1 MTAWT
6 DILEKSTGA
15 FVDEDDFNALVNN
28 CKNIYERILVLE
40 ATRGG
45 GAPVGSVAL
54 WPRALALV
62 PAGWRLCDGSN
73 GTPDLRRKMIL
84 GIADD
89 EDDDDLLANGG
100 SDTHYHPNPNTNNT
114 GSHSHSAAAVITT
127 YGGTTSRLEIAG
139 TPCADNIH
147 AHWVTPTIA
156 AGGSHE
162 HVNGNNNPAENK
174 PPHRKLY
181 YIMRM
186 SS

>member
-6 DILEKSTGA
+6 SIAEQNSGA
-15 FVDEDDFNALVNN
+15 FVDEDDFNDLVNN

-54 WPRALALV
+54 WPYELALI
-62 PAGWRLCDGSN
+62 PAGWQLCDGTN
-73 GTPDLRRKMIL
+73 GTPDLRRRMIL

-89 EDDDDLLANGG
+89 EDDEDLLVEAG
-100 SDTHYHPNPNTNNT
+100 SETHYHTNPNTSSD
-114 GSHSHSAAAVITT
+114 GSHTHSVAAVVTT
-127 YGGTTSRLEIAG
+127 YGGTTSKDEDVG
-139 TPCADNIH
+139 TICADDDH

-156 AGGSHE
+156 SGGSHS
-162 HVNGNNNPAENK
+162 HGLGNNNPAENK

>member
-6 DILEKSTGA
+6 SISEQASGA

-28 CKNIYERILVLE
+28 TKNVYERILVLE

-54 WPRALALV
+54 WPRALSLV
-62 PAGWRLCDGSN
+62 PSGWQVCDGSN
-73 GTPDLRRKMIL
+73 GTPDLREKMLL

-89 EDDDDLLANGG
+89 EDDEDLLVNGG
-100 SDTHYHPNPNTNNT
+100 NDTHYHTNPNTSNG
-114 GSHSHSAAAVITT
+114 GSHAHSAAAVVTT
-127 YGGTTSRLEIAG
+127 YGGITSRQETAG
-139 TPCADNIH
+139 TNCSDDDH

-156 AGGSHE
+156 AGGVHAHSI
-162 HVNGNNNPAENK
+162 GNTNPADNK